1 MFFYL
6 LIPKALLHLTPET
19 IEAERE
25 RLSNV
30 TKVTQLVSWNS
41 SQPWLASCRLS
52 AGPSHAEVLFGALV
66 AFVVLFCCPGGW
78 GSGWLG
84 LALRMIGPRRYGF
97 PLLGP
102 GSQLTPHQ
110 RHLNRLVQCL
120 SNQATMGERVQEGSV
135 FEPRHHA
142 ILLP

>member
-6 LIPKALLHLTPET
+6 LIPKTLLHLTQKT

-30 TKVTQLVSWNS
+30 TKVIQLASWNS
-41 SQPWLASCRLS
+41 PAWLASCRLS
-52 AGPSHAEVLFGALV
+52 AGPSHAEVLSGALV
-66 AFVVLFCCPGGW
+66 ASVVLFCCPSDW

-84 LALRMIGPRRYGF
+84 LALRMIGSRECGF

-110 RHLNRLVQCL
+110 CHLNRLVQCL
-120 SNQATMGERVQEGSV
+120 PNQATMGEGVQEGSV
-135 FEPRHHA
+135 FEPRHYA
-142 ILLP
+142 IMLP